1 MSAAMTRRGFAFLLL
16 IPLLLALAGAWLFG
30 SLMARP
36 VNREMPPPSPPAR
49 LVRLTA
55 SDGVHLAGSFW
66 PGTLPDAPA
75 ILLLHGVDASREQVA
90 RHAAWLHGL
99 GYAVLAIDFRGHG
112 GSGAVARSFGLNEA
126 GDAAAALGF
135 LRANAP
141 RRRVAVIGVSLG
153 GAAALL
159 GDDGPLPVEAMVLQ
173 AVYPDLRTAIANRIN
188 RVAGWPIAKLG
199 EPLLSYQSL
208 PRYGVGPARIAPREA
223 IRSYRGAL
231 LVIGGTED
239 RSTTVADT
247 RALHAAA
254 PGAPMLWLIDGADH
268 VAISGLWSDDYRR
281 RVGAFLAQN
290 LGRP

>member
-1 MSAAMTRRGFAFLLL
+1 MTRRRFATLLL
-16 IPLLLALAGAWLFG
+16 ILLFLALAGAWLFG

-36 VNREMPPPSPPAR
+36 VNREMSAPTAPGR
-49 LVRLTA
+49 LVHLNA
-55 SDGVHLAGSFW
+55 SDGVSLAASFW
-66 PGTLPDAPA
+66 PGVRPDVPA
-75 ILLLHGVDASREQVA
+75 ILLLHGVDANRDQMA
-90 RHAAWLHGL
+90 RHADWLHGL

-112 GSGAVARSFGLNEA
+112 GSGAVTRSFGLNEA
-126 GDAAAALGF
+126 RDAAAALAF

-141 RRRVAVIGVSLG
+141 GRRVAVIGISLG

-159 GDDGPLPVEAMVLQ
+159 GDDGPLPVEAMILQ
-173 AVYPDLRTAIANRIN
+173 AVYPDLRTAIANRIG
-188 RVAGWPIAKLG
+188 RVAGWPVAMLG

-223 IRSYRGAL
+223 IRAYRGAL

-247 RALHAAA
+247 RALHGAA
-254 PGAPMLWLIDGADH
+254 PGAPALWLVDGADH
-268 VAISGLWSDDYRR
+268 VTISGLWSEDYRR

-290 LGRP
+290 LAPF

>member
-1 MSAAMTRRGFAFLLL
+1 MTRRRFAILLL
-16 IPLLLALAGAWLFG
+16 ILLLPALSGAWLFG
-30 SLMARP
+30 SLMAWP
-36 VNREMPPPSPPAR
+36 VNRDMRPPTALAR

-55 SDGVHLAGSFW
+55 SDGVQLAGSYW
-66 PGTLPDAPA
+66 PGAGPDSPA
-75 ILLLHGVDASREQVA
+75 ILLLHGIDASREQMA

-126 GDAAAALGF
+126 RDAAAALAF
-135 LRANAP
+135 LRASAP
-141 RRRVAVIGVSLG
+141 RRRVAVIGISLG

-173 AVYPDLRTAIANRIN
+173 AVYPDLRTAIANRIS
-188 RVAGWPIAKLG
+188 RVAGWPIAMLG

-247 RALHAAA
+247 RALHGAA
-254 PGAPMLWLIDGADH
+254 PGTPALWLVDGADH
-268 VAISGLWSDDYRR
+268 VAISGLWSEDYRR
-281 RVGAFLAQN
+281 RVGAFLHRA
-290 LGRP
+290 LGPPEG